1 MSAGKFTGVFEV
13 GQVFV
18 VGDDSNRMRCTLNVL
33 APFSKSKN
41 DRKEFAVIDVVVPFS
56 WEKSTRKVGAR
67 MEIAIDVSL
76 E

>member
-1 MSAGKFTGVFEV
+1 MGIFKV

-18 VGDDSNRMRCTLNVL
+18 VGDDGNRMRCTLDVL

-41 DRKEFAVIDVVVPFS
+41 DRKQFSVIDVIVPFS
-56 WEKSTRKVGAR
+56 WEESTREVGTR
-67 MEIAIDVSL
+67 MEITIGVSL